1 MRKIVI
7 IISIFFLVFLDLGS
21 KIFVE
26 NTIFGSWK
34 AICVNPELNTSATRE
49 YCQENTIILSE
60 FFTIRLSYN
69 EGIAFSLPIEWIP
82 LKIITIFILL
92 WLLYFYVREEYPK
105 DSRLLDT
112 AYVAIFSGAI
122 SHAYE
127 RIFVWHVVDFIAV
140 KYFAILNVA
149 DILIS
154 IWAFLIIYSY
164 VYYYRKHR

>member
-69 EGIAFSLPIEWIP
+69 EGIAFSLPIE
-82 LKIITIFILL
+82 
-92 WLLYFYVREEYPK
+92 
-105 DSRLLDT
+105 
-112 AYVAIFSGAI
+112 
-122 SHAYE
+122 
-127 RIFVWHVVDFIAV
+127 
-140 KYFAILNVA
+140 
-149 DILIS
+149 
-154 IWAFLIIYSY
+154 
-164 VYYYRKHR
+164 